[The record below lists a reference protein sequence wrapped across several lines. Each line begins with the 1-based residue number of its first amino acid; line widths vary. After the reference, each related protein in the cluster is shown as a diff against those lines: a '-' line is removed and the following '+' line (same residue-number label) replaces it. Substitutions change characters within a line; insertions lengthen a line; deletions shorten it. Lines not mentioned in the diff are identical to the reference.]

1 MKFIYQLRIYHT
13 EVSSGK
19 KWVWRPDG
27 YSPSEPF
34 FVSNPMPT
42 AEDDGVVVTLASP
55 MSTERDDL
63 EPFFAILNGRDLTEL
78 ARAYLP
84 KGYTLPVGFHGIYV
98 QAEKPWIWSKSSLS
112 TTWYIFCKS
121 FLRMDS
127 KVRFY
132 TDYLS
137 DYLNKKFYQKYID
150 FTADYIHY
158 SNKNIS
164 GDKSYL
170 FIFFMKLLR
179 SVKHEK

>member
-1 MKFIYQLRIYHT
+1 MSKIKPKRLKFQLRIYHT

-34 FVSNPMPT
+34 FVSNPTPT

-84 KGYTLPVGFHGIYV
+84 KGYTVPVGFHGIYV
-98 QAEKPWIWSKSSLS
+98 QAEKP
-112 TTWYIFCKS
+112 
-121 FLRMDS
+121 
-127 KVRFY
+127 
-132 TDYLS
+132 
-137 DYLNKKFYQKYID
+137 
-150 FTADYIHY
+150 
-158 SNKNIS
+158 
-164 GDKSYL
+164 
-170 FIFFMKLLR
+170 
-179 SVKHEK
+179 

>member
-1 MKFIYQLRIYHT
+1 MAQDLLEALIRPTLQSGIKKTWGSEKVGNSLFSGPIIRISNPVQLIYQFRIYHT

-84 KGYTLPVGFHGIYV
+84 KGYTVPVGFHGIYV
-98 QAEKPWIWSKSSLS
+98 QAEKP
-112 TTWYIFCKS
+112 
-121 FLRMDS
+121 
-127 KVRFY
+127 
-132 TDYLS
+132 
-137 DYLNKKFYQKYID
+137 
-150 FTADYIHY
+150 
-158 SNKNIS
+158 
-164 GDKSYL
+164 
-170 FIFFMKLLR
+170 
-179 SVKHEK
+179 